1 MNEDGML
8 VCIEEKYLGYG
19 DDFDYVDMCIFLCV
33 VDVVLLQ
40 LKSLFEK
47 YVEEIDWCLLVVIV
61 YQELYWDVQ
70 VILLMGVCGMMML
83 IKNIV

>member
-19 DDFDYVDMCIFLCV
+19 DDFDYVDTCTFLRV

-40 LKSLFEK
+40 LKFLFEK

-70 VILLMGVCGMMML
+70 VILSMGVCGMMML